1 MYKFLRE
8 IDFSIT
14 NNYKKKYP
22 NQNIFIIL
30 IKIKEYVYI
39 VPYVE
44 DDNAKEKS
52 FKRFYTLPEYYSD
65 INRSVCN
72 KQDKIKC

>member
-1 MYKFLRE
+1 MYKRLRE

-14 NNYKKKYP
+14 NNYKEKYP

-39 VPYVE
+39 VPCVE
-44 DDNAKEKS
+44 DNNTKEKN
-52 FKRFYTLPEYYSD
+52 FRKFYTISEYYSD

-72 KQDKIKC
+72 KQDKVKC